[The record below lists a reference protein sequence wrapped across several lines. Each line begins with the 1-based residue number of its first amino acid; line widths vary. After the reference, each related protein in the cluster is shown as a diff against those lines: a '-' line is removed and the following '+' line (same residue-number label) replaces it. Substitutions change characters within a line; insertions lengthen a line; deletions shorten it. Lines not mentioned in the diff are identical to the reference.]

1 MREIKF
7 RAWHKSSVTN
17 GSPYMDYILYLD
29 NVGINDQIKIAED
42 RNWILM
48 QYTGLK
54 DKNGKKIYE
63 GDIVKYGYADFEEDK
78 TIHKIKYFADNDY
91 PAFDFVPNLGCDCN
105 GLAYAMAEGEIEI
118 IGNIYENPEL
128 LKEI

>member
-42 RNWILM
+42 KNWILM
-48 QYTGLK
+48 QYIGLK
-54 DKNGKKIYE
+54 DKNDKKIYE
-63 GDIVKYGYADFEEDK
+63 GDIVQHDDGDICVVDL
-78 TIHKIKYFADNDY
+78 IIPISNIKDDLFSWANLDY
-91 PAFDFVPNLGCDCN
+91 EV
-105 GLAYAMAEGEIEI
+105 

-128 LKEI
+128 LEKM